1 MIEIN
6 TIKNNEI
13 DKLAEFIAFMN
24 FKENHNIGYCEKT
37 KEEVINALY
46 EDFEEG
52 TIEKYFVG
60 AYDGEKL
67 IGVLGIDVDEEK
79 SYGEL
84 WGPFVDE
91 LYSEEKISSKL
102 WECLKE
108 NMLSCCDS
116 FGVFSNSKNIQCIQF
131 AKEHG
136 FKNNGEYFIMRLSR
150 DELKEIFEV
159 KDFELTSEYNNEFK
173 LLHDKNFPN
182 TYYSGSD
189 ILSRIN
195 EHRKVFFIKNNEQ
208 LIGYIYVE
216 VEPEF
221 GESSIEFFGVREDMR
236 GKGLGSKLIRVA
248 INWIF
253 SFEEIHNIKLC
264 VSFENPQAIKLYSM
278 VGFEEDCKMVFYKY

>member
-1 MIEIN
+1 MIKIN
-6 TIKNNEI
+6 TIKNNGI
-13 DKLAEFIAFMN
+13 YKLAEFVSFMN
-24 FKENHNIGYCEKT
+24 SKENHNIGYCEKT
-37 KEEVINALY
+37 KEEVLNALY

-79 SYGEL
+79 NYGEL

-91 LYSEEKISSKL
+91 LYSEENVWSKL
-102 WECLKE
+102 WLFLKE
-108 NMLSCCDS
+108 NILNCCGS
-116 FGVFSNSKNIQCIQF
+116 FGVFCNSKNIQCIEF
-131 AKEHG
+131 AKEYG
-136 FKNNGEYFIMRLSR
+136 FRNTGEHFIMRLSR
-150 DELKEIFEV
+150 DEFKEIFDV
-159 KDFELTSEYNNEFK
+159 KDFELTSEYYNEFK
-173 LLHDKNFPN
+173 LLHDENFPN

-195 EHRKVFFIKNNEQ
+195 DHRKVFFIKDNEE
-208 LIGYIYVE
+208 LIGYIYAE

-221 GESSIEFFGVREDMR
+221 GESCIEFFGVREDMR

-264 VSFENPQAIKLYSM
+264 VSFENLQAIKLYSK
-278 VGFEEDCKMVFYKY
+278 VGFEEECKMVFYKY